1 MPEKKKFT
9 PRLKYYHLFLLSIIF
24 CPILILNSNYANK
37 KRLENKLNE
46 EAKKKFE
53 RIVFGRRLAEDED
66 EDEEDNFPEDTEK
79 VCKKGSDNQKD
90 YYKTGDGSK
99 IGIKDDAISSEDR
112 PDYIN
117 NLIDIIKS
125 STSDSGEGEIDMK
138 EKLTPYIK
146 HLFPVIFFLAV
157 TILAIPG
164 WIVCCSCCCA
174 NCCCCYC
181 CKKQCCRLPFFI
193 ITYACY
199 AIVFFVSIYG
209 LSQSNSIF
217 VGLAD
222 TECSLLKFVG
232 DVVYGENKETT
243 PKWGGIENIKTKL
256 DLTSE
261 QFQIIKDSK
270 LQDLKNEKE
279 RIKNFEP
286 TFRNE
291 LKRHA
296 GLINNEL
303 IKNEEHS
310 KYLYNGAAL
319 DLAYDFGTF
328 NSTDFPSKPNTF
340 VNDWV
345 SEYYNNYMQSFL
357 TREGVVIGLE
367 ALTGGSDGGVMQ
379 TFKDAKQPVDDIKG
393 SIDGVKDQISDI
405 IVSYSDAIDEYGK
418 LGFKIVFSVLVV
430 FVAAIAAIMLLL
442 CFCSGKTS
450 SKCCCFRCG
459 FRIILHIL
467 WNFLALLM
475 ILTFLIG
482 TIFILVGTIG
492 SDLVE
497 VVSYVVS
504 PENLN
509 KGNDAA
515 LLGGAASILTKCL
528 NGDGDISEDLNI
540 GSDTEE
546 LLENL
551 KSNKTQIDNL
561 IRNYQVIQN
570 NNSRVSKIGNK
581 KIAERVAYSNLDFGF
596 KDSNGYKYKLKDAI
610 DNINN
615 VNDFE
620 VLSFHCPND
629 DKLECDASSFQE
641 TTPKKCYPLND
652 CKSIGTRYSAST
664 KEALV
669 NSAST
674 NGPIIEKIIS
684 AQEVANS
691 DDSEPGI
698 KNAID
703 KSEAFYE
710 TFLTGEITGLG
721 AFSNC
726 IGGITGIYDDWVN
739 ENDRFLSFL
748 NCKFMGKN
756 IRVVLK
762 FLGKS
767 LGGHFKTVGIC
778 LLLSGFSLAI
788 AIIFTILLMSILKE
802 NAGK

>member
-1 MPEKKKFT
+1 MHEKKKFT

-24 CPILILNSNYANK
+24 CPILILNSNYANE

-46 EAKKKFE
+46 EAKEKFQ
-53 RIVFGRRLAEDED
+53 RIVFGRRLAED

-157 TILAIPG
+157 TVLAIPG
-164 WIVCCSCCCA
+164 WFVCCSCCCA

-181 CKKQCCRLPFFI
+181 CKKPCCRLPFFI

-232 DVVYGENKETT
+232 DVLYGENKETT
-243 PKWGGIENIKTKL
+243 PKWGGIENIKYKL
-256 DLTSE
+256 DQTSE
-261 QFQIIKDSK
+261 EFKNIKNLDLSTLEGEKDRIKDYEPDFNTLSEK
-270 LQDLKNEKE
+270 FKN
-279 RIKNFEP
+279 N
-286 TFRNE
+286 
-291 LKRHA
+291 A
-296 GLINNEL
+296 
-303 IKNEEHS
+303 
-310 KYLYNGAAL
+310 KYQYTESEATSTL
-319 DLAYDFGTF
+319 DLAYDFGKIEGGLG
-328 NSTDFPSKPNTF
+328 SPDK
-340 VNDWV
+340 
-345 SEYYNNYMQSFL
+345 SFL
-357 TREGVVIGLE
+357 YNWTDEYIPTYIAAGVGMDGVVNGFKELINGPN
-367 ALTGGSDGGVMQ
+367 GVYDDQDGIIKTLGDIQ
-379 TFKDAKQPVDDIKG
+379 QPMNDMKG
-393 SIDGVKDQISDI
+393 SIDDVKGKISDI
-405 IVSYSDAIDEYGK
+405 IVSYSDTIDEYGK
-418 LGFKIVFSVLVV
+418 LGFKIVFSVLTV
-430 FVAAIAAIMLLL
+430 FVAAIAAIMLVL
-442 CFCSGKTS
+442 CFCSGKKCS
-450 SKCCCFRCG
+450 SCCLFRCG

-492 SDLVE
+492 SDLVL

-509 KGNDAA
+509 QGKGAS
-515 LLGGAASILTKCL
+515 LLGEAAETLTICL
-528 NGDGDISEDLNI
+528 NGNGDISQQI
-540 GSDTEE
+540 GMGQDQEMLLEE
-546 LLENL
+546 LKSL
-551 KSNKTQIDNL
+551 KIQIEDFQRQFRDINATKKTYNDYLRKLN
-561 IRNYQVIQN
+561 
-570 NNSRVSKIGNK
+570 
-581 KIAERVAYSNLDFGF
+581 EREAYSTLDFGF
-596 KDSNGYKYKLKDAI
+596 KDSNGDYKYILKNELNDI
-610 DNINN
+610 NNINQYEELRFN
-615 VNDFE
+615 CPVN
-620 VLSFHCPND
+620 NR
-629 DKLECDASSFQE
+629 LECDAALDN
-641 TTPKKCYPLND
+641 TGPKKCYDLKYCNYND
-652 CKSIGTRYSAST
+652 YKNRYSSSSDENLKT
-664 KEALV
+664 IFTRIL
-669 NSAST
+669 
-674 NGPIIEKIIS
+674 GIIEK
-684 AQEVANS
+684 QNNANS
-691 DDSEPGI
+691 GTDSSVPGI
-698 KNAID
+698 RYVIENFKGQYD
-703 KSEAFYE
+703 
-710 TFLTGEITGLG
+710 TFLKEEVIGLG
-721 AFSNC
+721 KFRDSIAR
-726 IGGITGIYDDWVN
+726 ITDIYDDWVN
-739 ENDRFLSFL
+739 ENDRFISFL

-762 FLGKS
+762 FLEKS

>member
-53 RIVFGRRLAEDED
+53 RIVFGRRLAED

-157 TILAIPG
+157 TVLAIPG
-164 WIVCCSCCCA
+164 WFVCCSCCCA

-181 CKKQCCRLPFFI
+181 CKKKCCQLPFFI

-256 DLTSE
+256 DLTSL
-261 QFQIIKDSK
+261 QFEHIRDGG
-270 LQDLKNEKE
+270 LQALKNEKE
-279 RIKNFEP
+279 RIKPFEL
-286 TFRNE
+286 TFRTLLE
-291 LKRHA
+291 TKS
-296 GLINNEL
+296 GK
-303 IKNEEHS
+303 IKDDIDQTTGSNY
-310 KYLYNGAAL
+310 KYDDAIF

-328 NSTDFPSKPNTF
+328 NESHFPKVPNSF
-340 VNDWV
+340 VDNWTN
-345 SEYYNNYMQSFL
+345 EYYDNYKESFL
-357 TREGVVIGLE
+357 IREGVVIGFDTLINN
-367 ALTGGSDGGVMQ
+367 GIVD
-379 TFKDAKQPVDDIKG
+379 TFKGAKQPVDDIKG

-405 IVSYSDAIDEYGK
+405 IVSYSDTIDEYGK
-418 LGFKIVFSVLVV
+418 LGFKIVFSVLTV

-442 CFCSGKTS
+442 CFCSGKTC

-492 SDLVE
+492 SDLVL

-509 KGNDAA
+509 QGEGAA
-515 LLGGAASILTKCL
+515 LLGAAASILTKCL
-528 NGDGDISEDLNI
+528 NGDGDISEDLHINR
-540 GSDTEE
+540 DTEE

-551 KSNKTQIDNL
+551 KSNKTHIDGL
-561 IRNYQVIQN
+561 IRQYVIIQN
-570 NNSRVSKIGNK
+570 NNSRVYKIYDK
-581 KIAERVAYSNLDFGF
+581 KLNEREDYSTLDFGF
-596 KDSNGYKYKLKDAI
+596 KDSSVHYKYKLNDAL
-610 DNINN
+610 NEINR
-615 VNDFE
+615 VNNFE
-620 VLSFHCPND
+620 ELNFHCPANNKLGCND
-629 DKLECDASSFQE
+629 DLNANN
-641 TTPKKCYPLND
+641 PKKCYDLQVCND
-652 CKSIGTRYSAST
+652 PNLIETRYSQSSNT
-664 KEALV
+664 NNDLKT
-669 NSAST
+669 SASI
-674 NGPIIEKIIS
+674 NGPIIDKIVS
-684 AQEVANS
+684 AQKIANS
-691 DDSEPGI
+691 DTEPGI
-698 KNAID
+698 RDAID
-703 KSEAFYE
+703 LSDVKYRE
-710 TFLTGEITGLG
+710 FLQGEIEGLG
-721 AFSNC
+721 AFSQC

-762 FLGKS
+762 FLEKS